1 MRATSAR
8 AKKAPDRQTLPAPA
22 HRETMGLHLYAA
34 VCLELAEPLRS
45 REEVFTL
52 FRITEADFVTAD
64 ADWRARLAGD
74 PALLRDYDRVY
85 DYQRSQRRLRMP
97 REGRVSGSRPVEGS
111 VRPIKA

>member
-1 MRATSAR
+1 
-8 AKKAPDRQTLPAPA
+8 
-22 HRETMGLHLYAA
+22 MGLHLYAA

-52 FRITEADFVTAD
+52 FRITEGDFLAAD

-85 DYQRSQRRLRMP
+85 DYQRSQR
-97 REGRVSGSRPVEGS
+97 GRSSR
-111 VRPIKA
+111 RPTSSTG